1 LTKAVVSFYASGLA
15 RHHRRR
21 NKLLY
26 AGTAQKHA
34 MKTRTAGRKREV
46 NPIKLVWLITLL
58 TVFVGVFMV
67 YLVWSTLTD
76 IRTER
81 ENIFALKE
89 KFISLQTRLE
99 SSLAT
104 QKTMMADLV
113 EALEEPVSR
122 TEDLQLVDL
131 VNEYRQIAPDADL
144 LPLFAALDQNINK
157 LLNVK
162 NRLTWWAGTYS
173 RNIPRIQPERNKIES
188 ILFALS
194 AAVDRAEG
202 EQRLDRAANIRSLT
216 DEDRQ
221 SARKINTAIMELLAV
236 PNAYAAIRRDITDLI
251 QLSQRLQTIIEPE
264 NLTLLKDR
272 EIGPLLARVRASIKL
287 AKDENFPENATL
299 QNLLEEYGTVMFG
312 QGYSIDEANQMIFSG
327 YGGLYTLIN
336 DRLRLENE
344 KKTLQGEAGRAYE
357 SITAVLAEIAAR
369 MNTITQQEG
378 IKAERV
384 LGQTWRTM
392 VIIWIVT
399 SLIYAMLAYEII
411 MAARRQIEA
420 IEDSNIELEAMA
432 EELRKSEARLHDL
445 SSDLFAVQ
453 EKERKRISFEL
464 HDELG
469 QSMAALKLQVGS
481 VARRLGEVDPV
492 ELKLVC
498 DEMRENINQII
509 ENVRRLARD
518 LSPVVLDDL
527 GLQAGIEYL
536 VNNFAKIYNVKIR
549 YQQADINHL
558 FNEESQRI
566 IYRILQE
573 ALNNIGK
580 HAKAKQVTLTVAE
593 EQRAVRFTVRD
604 DGRGFNVQKT
614 LDKKGDERG
623 MGLAAMSERVR
634 ILGGK
639 INIVSR
645 PGIDTTVTFTVPT
658 SIAAAAAAA
667 A

>member
-1 LTKAVVSFYASGLA
+1 
-15 RHHRRR
+15 
-21 NKLLY
+21 
-26 AGTAQKHA
+26 
-34 MKTRTAGRKREV
+34 
-46 NPIKLVWLITLL
+46 
-58 TVFVGVFMV
+58 
-67 YLVWSTLTD
+67 
-76 IRTER
+76 
-81 ENIFALKE
+81 
-89 KFISLQTRLE
+89 
-99 SSLAT
+99 
-104 QKTMMADLV
+104 MADLV

-251 QLSQRLQTIIEPE
+251 QLSQRLHTIIEPE

-287 AKDENFPENATL
+287 AEDENFPENATL
-299 QNLLEEYGTVMFG
+299 QNLLEKYGTVMFG

>member
-1 LTKAVVSFYASGLA
+1 
-15 RHHRRR
+15 
-21 NKLLY
+21 
-26 AGTAQKHA
+26 

-58 TVFVGVFMV
+58 TVSVGVFMV

-104 QKTMMADLV
+104 QKTIMADLV

-251 QLSQRLQTIIEPE
+251 QLSQRLHTIIEPE

-287 AKDENFPENATL
+287 TEDENFPENATL

>member
-1 LTKAVVSFYASGLA
+1 
-15 RHHRRR
+15 
-21 NKLLY
+21 
-26 AGTAQKHA
+26 
-34 MKTRTAGRKREV
+34 MKTRTAGKTQEV
-46 NPIKLVWLITLL
+46 NPIKLVWLITML
-58 TVFVGVFMV
+58 TVSVGVFMV

-99 SSLAT
+99 SSLAS
-104 QKTMMADLV
+104 QKAFIADLV
-113 EALEEPVSR
+113 EAQEEPVSR
-122 TEDLQLVDL
+122 TKDLQLVDL

-144 LPLFAALDQNINK
+144 LPLFAELDQNISK
-157 LLNVK
+157 LLSIK

-173 RNIPRIQPERNKIES
+173 KNIPRIPPARQKIAS
-188 ILFALS
+188 ILTMLA

-202 EQRLDRAANIRSLT
+202 EQRLDRAANIRFLT
-216 DEDRQ
+216 KGDRQ
-221 SARKINTAIMELLAV
+221 STREINSAILELLAV

-251 QLSQRLQTIIEPE
+251 QLSQRLHSVIEPE
-264 NLTLLKDR
+264 NLTLLKDS
-272 EIGPLLARVRASIKL
+272 EIGPLLSMVRANIKL
-287 AKDENFPENATL
+287 AKSENFPENASL
-299 QNLLEEYGTVMFG
+299 QGLLEEYGTEMFG
-312 QGYSIDEANQMIFSG
+312 QGYSIDEANQMIFPG
-327 YGGLYTLIN
+327 NGGLFNLIS

-344 KKTLQGEAGRAYE
+344 KHFLQGEAGRVYE
-357 SITAVLAEIAAR
+357 SITAILAEIAAR
-369 MNTITQQEG
+369 MNTISQQEG
-378 IKAERV
+378 IKAEKV

-392 VIIWIVT
+392 VIIWIAT

-411 MAARRQIEA
+411 MAARQQIEA
-420 IEDSNIELEAMA
+420 IENSNIELETMT
-432 EELRKSEARLHDL
+432 EELRKSEERLHHL

-453 EKERKRISFEL
+453 ENERKRISFEL

-481 VARRLGEVDPV
+481 IARRHGELEPT
-492 ELKLVC
+492 ELKLLC

-536 VNNFAKIYNVKIR
+536 VNSFAKIYNVKIR
-549 YQQADINHL
+549 FRQAEINHL
-558 FNEESQRI
+558 FNKESQRI

-580 HAKAKQVTLTVAE
+580 HAKAKQVTLSVAE
-593 EQRAVRFTVRD
+593 EQRAARFTVRD

-614 LDKKGDERG
+614 LDKKGNERG

-645 PGIDTTVTFTVPT
+645 PGIDTTVTFSVPA
-658 SIAAAAAAA
+658 S
-667 A
+667 